1 MAGINLH
8 DVVRAAI
15 TSVHPDETVKLYQST
30 GQSNV
35 AGLVTPTYAAAQ
47 TVAAQI
53 QSANNADLE
62 HINYIGLNKV
72 VMRFWLYAGTPAP
85 AGIVRPFSRN
95 GDMLQLEDGT
105 WWLVTGEPDN
115 FDRVGWVS
123 VLAVLQEYPPA
134 GLPKDDEEETP
145 GGA

>member
-1 MAGINLH
+1 MSGGINLH

-15 TSVHPDETVKLYQST
+15 TALHPDETVKLYQSQ
-30 GQSNV
+30 GQTNV
-35 AGLVTPTYAAAQ
+35 AGLITPQYAAPQ
-47 TVAAQI
+47 TVKAQI

-62 HINYIGLNKV
+62 HINYIGMNKV
-72 VMRFWLYAGTPAP
+72 VMRFWLYAGAYPP

-95 GDMLQLEDGT
+95 GDMMQRDDGT

-123 VLAVLQEYPPA
+123 VLAVLQERAPA
-134 GLPKDDEEETP
+134 GIPAAETP
-145 GGA
+145 EGGA